1 MHFNIERVK
10 RLENMATEMIYYYI
24 LNLSYIFQYSS
35 WYYCSCNRFNGCQ
48 YQNGEENY
56 CFICQFKL
64 EYYPGD
70 IEKIFDPREIGNIY
84 ISMKNDLKNVFN
96 LNHPLVLSGII
107 ILNTTFE
114 IMKETNGFVI

>member
-35 WYYCSCNRFNGCQ
+35 WYYCLCNRFNGCQ
-48 YQNGEENY
+48 YPKNY

-70 IEKIFDPREIGNIY
+70 TEKIFDPREIGRQHLRINE
-84 ISMKNDLKNVFN
+84 K
-96 LNHPLVLSGII
+96 
-107 ILNTTFE
+107 
-114 IMKETNGFVI
+114 

>member
-1 MHFNIERVK
+1 MHFSVERVK
-10 RLENMATEMIYYYI
+10 TEDMAAEMIYYYI
-24 LNLSYIFQYSS
+24 FNLSYIFQYST

-64 EYYPGD
+64 ECYPGD

-84 ISMKNDLKNVFN
+84 VSMKNYLKKMYSVWPIYWYF
-96 LNHPLVLSGII
+96 LALS
-107 ILNTTFE
+107 F
-114 IMKETNGFVI
+114 

>member
-35 WYYCSCNRFNGCQ
+35 WYYCSCNRFNGWQ

-56 CFICQFKL
+56 WFYLPI
-64 EYYPGD
+64 
-70 IEKIFDPREIGNIY
+70 
-84 ISMKNDLKNVFN
+84 
-96 LNHPLVLSGII
+96 
-107 ILNTTFE
+107 
-114 IMKETNGFVI
+114 